1 MTKIRDGEAKKRGK
15 TDYTAVLTPIE
26 KPKKWVPILQG
37 ELAVPAAPIPV
48 VPVVKMTAPKKP
60 RTPKAP
66 K

>member
-26 KPKKWVPILQG
+26 KPKKWVPVLEG
-37 ELAVPAAPIPV
+37 ELAIPAPIK
-48 VPVVKMTAPKKP
+48 PVVKMNAPKKP